1 MSQPIVINIGAIP
14 NDGTGDPL
22 RTAFNDVNLNFANVF
37 ASGPVGSNIQ
47 IANNSISTLNTNG
60 NLVLSPNGI
69 GIVQSNVSIVPNLT
83 NVRNL
88 GSATQRWATV
98 YGQYLNI
105 SSGTTIAG
113 DLSVAGNLTV
123 SGNIVEMGNIV
134 TDSLTIQ
141 LGNTVSNSAGADGAG
156 ITVGASDNIAT
167 ILYNSTD
174 NEWNTNIGISAV
186 GNVSAGNVLTS
197 AQVIANGEIQ
207 SGTGFFTGGYLS
219 VNGNTD
225 LHDTTVTGNL
235 IINNSGPEWSFNTD
249 GSLSLPAGNLVG
261 LGNVIG
267 PGNISY
273 PFGPGP
279 VLLADNSAN
288 NGAYFSLTAVA
299 NATGV
304 LGYMGMAQ
312 FGSNS
317 STGLV
322 ETVDDTGVTHDWYF
336 NSDGTTAFPNYTFP
350 VDDGANTQVLT
361 TDGSGT
367 LSWSNVASGGGAA
380 GNAGDIQIN
389 VAGNIGADSTL
400 RYVDNGGEM
409 TLYADYLNAPGI
421 FTSDIYAGDGTPSNI
436 TLTTSYGNAAWT
448 FGADG
453 SFTPPTQPSNQ
464 RTGSGLTLKIGD
476 TNTQTI
482 ITGPAPVANV
492 FDTAPRLVVAGQD
505 GLNAGEGGDIYLWAG
520 RSGPNGG
527 SGGDIKV
534 DGGDGYNGSE
544 GGTVKI
550 RGGYSYDS
558 GNGQG
563 YGGFVEIYAGGG
575 GYGAPVDIRSGQGNS
590 AANSANITLGTPYG
604 GTWTF
609 DNYGNLTTPANGTIR
624 PLTNDLTLDA
634 SGGNVYVKS
643 KGHTFLFDANGV
655 GRFVMPNNGK
665 IAADSN
671 LSINVGD
678 WANSSG
684 SLWTFD
690 NTGNL
695 TLPAGS
701 TINNAN
707 GDVIVNTIN
716 PNISVNA
723 ILNASYGLSA
733 GTYINQPTTALTGT
747 GTGMTVDY
755 TVLVGNDG
763 IDSVSINTPG
773 LGYANGDQIT
783 IPVGIPVSGAI
794 FDIAVGS
801 PSTETWTFGQTGE
814 LTTPQ
819 GGRLGSA
826 GKGWTGLDGGYGNPV
841 SLTSFYANGFYSGCY
856 TSGTDGNVSIST
868 YTGNGLQGNWTFDN
882 GANLVLAPTNQE
894 LNGAGSGESA
904 KLRGTRKIVN
914 GYTNTYA
921 YSTVLAAG
929 GTPTVAYTAT
939 DNSVMSAKV
948 TFAVEGANG
957 VWEQFDVSAVIDN
970 TGNNVNFTVSNR
982 VKRDTA
988 IPDTVV
994 TAAVDGSD
1002 RITISLDLDASQTGG
1017 GWSSFDAVEFGLMVG

>member
-1 MSQPIVINIGAIP
+1 MYQS
-14 NDGTGDPL
+14 
-22 RTAFNDVNLNFANVF
+22 RYSLN
-37 ASGPVGSNIQ
+37 
-47 IANNSISTLNTNG
+47 
-60 NLVLSPNGI
+60 
-69 GIVQSNVSIVPNLT
+69 
-83 NVRNL
+83 
-88 GSATQRWATV
+88 
-98 YGQYLNI
+98 Y
-105 SSGTTIAG
+105 
-113 DLSVAGNLTV
+113 
-123 SGNIVEMGNIV
+123 
-134 TDSLTIQ
+134 
-141 LGNTVSNSAGADGAG
+141 
-156 ITVGASDNIAT
+156 
-167 ILYNSTD
+167 
-174 NEWNTNIGISAV
+174 
-186 GNVSAGNVLTS
+186 
-197 AQVIANGEIQ
+197 
-207 SGTGFFTGGYLS
+207 
-219 VNGNTD
+219 
-225 LHDTTVTGNL
+225 H
-235 IINNSGPEWSFNTD
+235 WS
-249 GSLSLPAGNLVG
+249 
-261 LGNVIG
+261 
-267 PGNISY
+267 Y
-273 PFGPGP
+273 KH
-279 VLLADNSAN
+279 
-288 NGAYFSLTAVA
+288 
-299 NATGV
+299 
-304 LGYMGMAQ
+304 Q
-312 FGSNS
+312 
-317 STGLV
+317 
-322 ETVDDTGVTHDWYF
+322 
-336 NSDGTTAFPNYTFP
+336 
-350 VDDGANTQVLT
+350 
-361 TDGSGT
+361 
-367 LSWSNVASGGGAA
+367 
-380 GNAGDIQIN
+380 
-389 VAGNIGADSTL
+389 
-400 RYVDNGGEM
+400 
-409 TLYADYLNAPGI
+409 
-421 FTSDIYAGDGTPSNI
+421 
-436 TLTTSYGNAAWT
+436 
-448 FGADG
+448 
-453 SFTPPTQPSNQ
+453 NQ
-464 RTGSGLTLKIGD
+464 RTGTGLTLKIGD

-544 GGTVKI
+544 GGTIKI

-575 GYGAPVDIRSGQGNS
+575 GYGAPVEIRSGQGNS

-723 ILNASYGLSA
+723 ILNGSYGLSA

-763 IDSVSINTPG
+763 IDSVSIYTPG
-773 LGYANGDQIT
+773 LGYADGDQIT

-794 FDIAVGS
+794 FDIAVGA

-841 SLTSFYANGFYSGCY
+841 SLTSYYANGFYAGCL
-856 TSGTDGNVSIST
+856 TASPDGNLTIST
-868 YTGNGLQGNWTFDN
+868 YTGNGQQGNWSFDN

-957 VWEQFDVSAVIDN
+957 VWEQFDVSAVIDS

-982 VKRDTA
+982 VKRDNA

-1002 RITISLDLDASQTGG
+1002 RITISLNLDVSQSA